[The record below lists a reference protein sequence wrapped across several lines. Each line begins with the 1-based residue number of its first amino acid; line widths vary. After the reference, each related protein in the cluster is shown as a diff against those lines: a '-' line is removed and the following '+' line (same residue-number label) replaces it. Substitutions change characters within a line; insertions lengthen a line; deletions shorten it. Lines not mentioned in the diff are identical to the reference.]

1 MVRTMCSSWARSSIS
16 CRVIELSSKILPE
29 GVPRLRG
36 VSPETTS
43 RSIRWRSKDA
53 SQRPR
58 SCRWMI
64 HCALRLD
71 ARQQLQLGQDYSSR
85 LEEVA
90 IEQEAQRQYDEDLCT
105 AVRQQT
111 LEQVNE

>member
-1 MVRTMCSSWARSSIS
+1 
-16 CRVIELSSKILPE
+16 
-29 GVPRLRG
+29 
-36 VSPETTS
+36 
-43 RSIRWRSKDA
+43 
-53 SQRPR
+53 
-58 SCRWMI
+58 MI

-90 IEQEAQRQYDEDLCT
+90 IEQEAQRQCDEDLCT

-111 LEQVNE
+111 LEQVNEF

>member
-1 MVRTMCSSWARSSIS
+1 MCSSSARRSIS
-16 CRVIELSSKILPE
+16 CRVIELSSKNLPE

-36 VSPETTS
+36 VHRKQPLGRFGGEG
-43 RSIRWRSKDA
+43 KDA

-58 SCRWMI
+58 PCRWMI

-90 IEQEAQRQYDEDLCT
+90 IEQEAQRQCDKYLCT

-111 LEQVNE
+111 LEQVNEF

>member
-1 MVRTMCSSWARSSIS
+1 
-16 CRVIELSSKILPE
+16 
-29 GVPRLRG
+29 
-36 VSPETTS
+36 
-43 RSIRWRSKDA
+43 
-53 SQRPR
+53 
-58 SCRWMI
+58 MI

-90 IEQEAQRQYDEDLCT
+90 IEQEAQRQCDKYLCT

-111 LEQVNE
+111 LEQVNEF